1 MDGYGKW
8 SLPALAIR
16 RPVTM
21 CMLVILLVTL
31 GLICWPRLP
40 LEFTIKMDFPAM
52 RVMIPYPGATP
63 EQVENEVSIP
73 AEGEFKTVPG
83 LRRISSTSDS
93 GGCYIW
99 MEFTWDTDMKL
110 ASAEAR
116 DRIERLRLKLPPDV
130 DKIILRRFSSLSIP
144 IMRMAMFRAE
154 REDELA
160 LYVRTHLRRQLMRL
174 DGVADVEISGSP
186 AESVYVEFNQNAL
199 LSLGLSINHV
209 VQTLHAASINIG
221 AGELQQGE
229 MRYFVRLNEEFTDPA
244 ELEMAIITPSGIRLK
259 DVAKVS
265 LHGPS
270 GADVFQ
276 IDGKRGV
283 FVRVIKEPDANA
295 VATCDAVHAELAR
308 LREDPEFR
316 DVELF
321 IFEDQSEIIRFALS
335 SLYSA
340 GKYGCA
346 MAVIVLWLF
355 LRRIRPTILVS
366 LAIPASIV
374 VAVIYIY
381 FSGQTLN
388 LVTLAALLI
397 SMGMLV
403 DNTIVVIENIHRRQM
418 IGGDPILNAQRG
430 ASEVGM
436 AISASTL
443 TTVVVFIP
451 VFYLESGELSTIM
464 REFAGPITTSL
475 VTSLVIALTI
485 IPLAESY
492 GGRIGLAPSNARP
505 NAAGKRFRLRMPHLG
520 VMDFLWKSYD
530 AVMAFSLQYR
540 PLIIAVTLALLF
552 ASYHVPYQRTGFRGL
567 PELDMRQFS
576 IRLNVDQN
584 YGDAAVRETVDM
596 LVSRI
601 ENYRDELGI
610 TNVYVNA
617 GSWGGVITL
626 YLVKEEA
633 LPPGEALPCATEE
646 ARQFLADRLPARVP
660 GARINYGV
668 SEVRPEGGRSIGVL
682 MRGDDTRT
690 LHDIAGRFMDA
701 MAALPELSEVKSDR
715 PDEKEEIQLHIEKEL
730 ASAAGVSPMLIAR
743 TVDFALRGANL
754 PYMKRDGQEVAVRGQ
769 LPWTERGNVGDLETM
784 AVQGSDGRLVPLMQ
798 LVSLRKDETPP
809 RIDRVDAKS
818 SLRLYGRV
826 KNENLIQVRDSLRAL
841 IARFDLPGGY
851 SIELDDELRN
861 MDETLVNFSKT
872 LVMSLILIYL
882 VMAALF
888 ESWLLPLSVLTTV
901 PMAFCGVYW
910 VMFLTGKQMDT
921 ISLVGSII
929 MCGIIVNNGIVI
941 IDHINQLRREGL
953 DRTGAVLQGGHNRL
967 RPVLMTTLTTVFCI
981 LPLAVGRG
989 ATGGAVTGLG
999 RALVGGLCAGT
1010 FLTLFVVPIVYTIID
1025 DLQAWTRDFFGS
1037 MAALGGAEQRTGRK
1051 DSLEL

>member
-1 MDGYGKW
+1 MGEYSRW
-8 SLPALAIR
+8 SLPALAIQ

-21 CMLVILLVTL
+21 CMLVVMLVTV
-31 GLICWPRLP
+31 GVICWPRLP

-63 EQVENEVSIP
+63 EQVENEVAIP
-73 AEGEFKTVPG
+73 AEGEFKTIPG
-83 LRRISSTSDS
+83 LRRISSNSDS
-93 GGCYIW
+93 GGCYIR

-116 DRIERLRLKLPPDV
+116 DRIERLRMKLPPDV
-130 DKIILRRFSSLSIP
+130 DTFLMRRFSSLSIP
-144 IMRMAMFRAE
+144 IMRMALFREE
-154 REDELA
+154 REDDLA
-160 LYVRTHLRRQLMRL
+160 VYARTHLRRQLMRL
-174 DGVADVEISGSP
+174 EGVADVEISGSP
-186 AESVYVEFNQNAL
+186 SESVYVEFNQHAL
-199 LSLGLSINHV
+199 LSLGLSVYQV

-221 AGELQQGE
+221 VGQLRQGE
-229 MRYFVRLNEEFTDPA
+229 MRYFVRLNEEFNDPR

-259 DVAKVS
+259 DVANVS
-265 LHGPS
+265 VQGPS
-270 GADVFQ
+270 GADQFQ

-283 FVRVIKEPDANA
+283 FVRIIKEPDANA

-308 LREDPEFR
+308 LREDPEFS
-316 DVELF
+316 DVEVF

-335 SLYSA
+335 SLYDA

-355 LRRIRPTILVS
+355 LRRIRPTALVS

-388 LVTLAALLI
+388 LVTLAALVI

-403 DNTIVVIENIHRRQM
+403 DNTIVVIENIHRRRM
-418 IGGDPILNAQRG
+418 HGGDRVVNAQRG
-430 ASEVGM
+430 AAEVSM

-475 VTSLVIALTI
+475 TASLVIALTI

-492 GGRIGLAPSNARP
+492 SGRAKRARPSAPSRQRR
-505 NAAGKRFRLRMPHLG
+505 KRFRLRLPHFG
-520 VMDFLWKSYD
+520 VMDALWKIYD
-530 AVMAFSLQYR
+530 AAMALALR
-540 PLIIAVTLALLF
+540 HRLAVIALTLALVL
-552 ASYHVPYQRTGFRGL
+552 ASYYVPYRRTGFQGL
-567 PELDMRQFS
+567 PKLDMRQFS
-576 IRLNVDQN
+576 VRLNVDQN
-584 YGDAAVRETVDM
+584 YGQDNVRETVDM

-601 ENYRDELGI
+601 EAYREELGI
-610 TNVYVNA
+610 TNIYVNS
-617 GSWGGVITL
+617 GGWGGVITV
-626 YLVKEEA
+626 YLVKEDD
-633 LPPGEALPCATEE
+633 LPPGAGLPCSTDE
-646 ARQFLADRLPARVP
+646 ARKFLADRLPARLP
-660 GARINYGV
+660 GARIDYGV
-668 SEVRPEGGRSIGVL
+668 SEARPEGGRSIGVI

-690 LHDIAGRFMDA
+690 LHEIAGRFMEA
-701 MAALPELSEVKSDR
+701 MAALPELTDVKSDR
-715 PDEKEEIQLHIEKEL
+715 PDEKDEIQLHVRKER
-730 ASAAGVSPMLIAR
+730 AAAAGVSPMLIAR
-743 TVDFALRGANL
+743 TVDFALRGATL
-754 PYMKRDGQEVAVRGQ
+754 PYLKKGGQEIAVRGQ
-769 LPWTERGNVGDLETM
+769 LPWTQRGNVGDLETM
-784 AVQGSDGRLVPLMQ
+784 AVQGGDGRLVPIMQ
-798 LVSLRKDETPP
+798 LVSLHKDETPP
-809 RIDRVDAKS
+809 RIDRVNAKS

-826 KNENLIQVRDSLRAL
+826 NNQNLIQVRDSLRAL
-841 IARFDLPGGY
+841 IARFELPRGY
-851 SIELDDELRN
+851 FIELDDELRAI
-861 MDETLVNFSKT
+861 DETLVNFSKT
-872 LVMSLILIYL
+872 LAMSLILIYL

-901 PMAFCGVYW
+901 PMAFSGVYW
-910 VMFLTGKQMDT
+910 VMYLTGKQMDT

-941 IDHINQLRREGL
+941 IDHINQLRRQGL
-953 DRTGAVLQGGHNRL
+953 DRTQSVLQGGHNRL

-981 LPLAVGRG
+981 LPLAIGRG

-1010 FLTLFVVPIVYTIID
+1010 FLTLFVVPIVYTVVD
-1025 DLQAWTRDFFGS
+1025 DAQTWVRNFFGS
-1037 MAALGGAEQRTGRK
+1037 LLALGNGPSR
-1051 DSLEL
+1051 S